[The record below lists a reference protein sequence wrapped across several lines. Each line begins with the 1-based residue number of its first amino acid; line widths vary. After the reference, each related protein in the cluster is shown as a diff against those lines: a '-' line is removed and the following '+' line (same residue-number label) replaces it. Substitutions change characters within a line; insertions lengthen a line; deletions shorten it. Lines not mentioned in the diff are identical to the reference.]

1 MVCGDSQDIS
11 IVEETRATEA
21 QLRKGNLSD
30 MMQEENT
37 KIGVAAD
44 DALEAPPM
52 APAVRSIVHKVFRI
66 TYWLRK
72 SILSFFLS
80 LIIYC
85 HKLHAPVLN
94 YQPINHRPKTNRYQ
108 QMRKVRRRL
117 RCLSPSTTILFLG
130 TKGTRTRQMTTK
142 AYSMTRLKV
151 PEISMI
157 LIIM

>member
-1 MVCGDSQDIS
+1 MEQVDDDTDTLIEAAACQAAWTDKKFLPLFHPYLSVWLSGMICGDSQDIS

-52 APAVRSIVHKVFRI
+52 APAVRSIVRKVFRI

-80 LIIYC
+80 LII
-85 HKLHAPVLN
+85 
-94 YQPINHRPKTNRYQ
+94 
-108 QMRKVRRRL
+108 
-117 RCLSPSTTILFLG
+117 
-130 TKGTRTRQMTTK
+130 
-142 AYSMTRLKV
+142 
-151 PEISMI
+151 
-157 LIIM
+157 

>member
-1 MVCGDSQDIS
+1 MICGDSQDIFT
-11 IVEETRATEA
+11 VEKTQATEA
-21 QLRKGNLSD
+21 RLRKGNLTD
-30 MMQEENT
+30 MIQDENT

-85 HKLHAPVLN
+85 HKLLAPVLN
-94 YQPINHRPKTNRYQ
+94 YQ
-108 QMRKVRRRL
+108 
-117 RCLSPSTTILFLG
+117 
-130 TKGTRTRQMTTK
+130 
-142 AYSMTRLKV
+142 
-151 PEISMI
+151 
-157 LIIM
+157 

>member
-1 MVCGDSQDIS
+1 MICGDSQDIS

-30 MMQEENT
+30 MMQEEIT

-72 SILSFFLS
+72 SRLSFFLS
-80 LIIYC
+80 LIIYR
-85 HKLHAPVLN
+85 HTLLAPVLN
-94 YQPINHRPKTNRYQ
+94 YQQSIIDPKPADTSKGEKREESGGVYRHQ
-108 QMRKVRRRL
+108 QRD
-117 RCLSPSTTILFLG
+117 PS
-130 TKGTRTRQMTTK
+130 
-142 AYSMTRLKV
+142 
-151 PEISMI
+151 
-157 LIIM
+157 

>member
-1 MVCGDSQDIS
+1 MICGDSQDIS

-72 SILSFFLS
+72 SRLSFFLS
-80 LIIYC
+80 LIIYR
-85 HKLHAPVLN
+85 HTLLAPVL
-94 YQPINHRPKTNRYQ
+94 KYQ
-108 QMRKVRRRL
+108 QSIIDPKPADTSKGEKREESGGVYRHQRD
-117 RCLSPSTTILFLG
+117 PS
-130 TKGTRTRQMTTK
+130 
-142 AYSMTRLKV
+142 
-151 PEISMI
+151 
-157 LIIM
+157 